1 MRTLTQQKK
10 MTRNQQVQN
19 RCLWLFRRYGTPK
32 FISTRLPTFC
42 CWGDS
47 WRQMCCNNVPKRIL
61 PMWGF
66 GNLLAYNRGK
76 VVHLLWRLQGEKV
89 YNLTQLRRNHK
100 KHAKNRP
107 CDDEIS
113 DIQTLPVSR
122 NVTLCSQA
130 SSCCKQFWKKL
141 RQKRL
146 DTPKM
151 KNICIIV

>member
-1 MRTLTQQKK
+1 
-10 MTRNQQVQN
+10 
-19 RCLWLFRRYGTPK
+19 
-32 FISTRLPTFC
+32 
-42 CWGDS
+42 
-47 WRQMCCNNVPKRIL
+47 MCCNNVPKRIL

-76 VVHLLWRLQGEKV
+76 VVHLLWTLQGEKV

-151 KNICIIV
+151 KHLYHCIESGKLTPFSKRRAMNPPRRKSTWVSTKKWRTLKLKTMLNNVLC